1 LSETAVIVV
10 VVMELRDRLVEGR
23 AAGGGQAGM
32 SMVVRQAYR
41 FALDPSPAQARA
53 LERHAGAARFAFNWA
68 LAQVRANLAQR
79 AAERSYGVADD
90 DLTPA
95 LGWSLPALRRAW
107 NQAKQEVA
115 PWWAECSK
123 EAFNTGLDG
132 LARGLANWAGSKSGE
147 RKGRRV
153 GFPRFRSRRRAR
165 PSVRFTTG
173 AIRVEADRRSV
184 TLPRLG
190 RIRTHES
197 TRKLARRLEAGTARI
212 LSATVR
218 REAGRWFCSF
228 TVEVRRAARAPQ
240 RPAEAVGVDL
250 GVSNLAVLSTGVIVP
265 NPRHFDAALRKIR
278 SAARAVSRRAGPHR
292 RAGAPPSK
300 RWERARRRLA
310 RLHARVAN
318 LRRDG
323 LHKLTTSLAR
333 GYGTVVVED
342 LNVAGMLTNRRLAR
356 RVADTGFGEIRRQ
369 LAYKT
374 AWNGGALAVAD
385 RWFPSSKTC
394 SACQTVKPKL
404 SLAART
410 FTCHNCGLVLDRDL
424 NAAINLKR
432 YVARS
437 GRETRNGRGADQKT
451 RPGRAGGCETS
462 TPHRTTEQDGDRPLA
477 TASCE

>member
-1 LSETAVIVV
+1 
-10 VVMELRDRLVEGR
+10 
-23 AAGGGQAGM
+23 
-32 SMVVRQAYR
+32 
-41 FALDPSPAQARA
+41 
-53 LERHAGAARFAFNWA
+53 
-68 LAQVRANLAQR
+68 
-79 AAERSYGVADD
+79 
-90 DLTPA
+90 
-95 LGWSLPALRRAW
+95 
-107 NQAKQEVA
+107 
-115 PWWAECSK
+115 
-123 EAFNTGLDG
+123 
-132 LARGLANWAGSKSGE
+132 
-147 RKGRRV
+147 
-153 GFPRFRSRRRAR
+153 
-165 PSVRFTTG
+165 VRFTTG
-173 AIRVEADRRSV
+173 AIRVDADRRSV
-184 TLPRLG
+184 RLPRLG

-228 TVEVRRAARAPQ
+228 TVEVRRAARAPR

-250 GVSNLAVLSTGVIVP
+250 GVSNLAVLSSGVIVP
-265 NPRHFDAALRKIR
+265 NPRHLDAALRKLG
-278 SAARAVSRRAGPHR
+278 SAARAVSRRAGPGR

-300 RWERARRRLA
+300 RWERARARLA
-310 RLHARVAN
+310 CLHARVAN

-323 LHKLTTSLAR
+323 LHKLTTGLAR

-356 RVADTGFGEIRRQ
+356 RVADAGFGEIRRQ

-374 AWNGGALAVAD
+374 AWNGGALVVAD

-410 FTCHNCGLVLDRDL
+410 FTCENCGLVLDRDL
-424 NAAINLKR
+424 NAARNLEH

-437 GRETRNGRGADQKT
+437 GRETRNGRGVDQKT
-451 RPGRAGGCETS
+451 RPRRAGGCEAS
-462 TPHRTTEQDGDRPLA
+462 TPHRTTGQDGDRPLA